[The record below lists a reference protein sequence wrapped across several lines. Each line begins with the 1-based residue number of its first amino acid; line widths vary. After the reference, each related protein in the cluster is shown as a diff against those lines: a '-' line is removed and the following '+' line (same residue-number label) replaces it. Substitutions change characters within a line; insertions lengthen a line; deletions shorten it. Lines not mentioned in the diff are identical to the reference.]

1 MLFLVNVIEKAFF
14 EHNLV
19 YDKIILL
26 LKVHTNIYQFS
37 ALLILSAYSYVPFK

>member
-26 LKVHTNIYQFS
+26 LKVHSNIYPIIFKCVF
-37 ALLILSAYSYVPFK
+37 LSAYS